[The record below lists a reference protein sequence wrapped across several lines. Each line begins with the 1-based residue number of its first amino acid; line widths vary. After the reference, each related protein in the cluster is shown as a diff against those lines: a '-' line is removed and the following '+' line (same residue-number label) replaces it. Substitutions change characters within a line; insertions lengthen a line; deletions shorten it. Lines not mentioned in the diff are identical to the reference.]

1 MIYENEIF
9 KFWNKHPNLR
19 GLIKK
24 SISVLAVVN
33 IEFGKII
40 GKTYTLLFSVLGT
53 SWYDHRYDY
62 LRGVENFFW
71 LERAF
76 YTLDRINNN
85 DSLLDIGCGDGL
97 FDGVFYTNK
106 AKKILAIDKD
116 RNAIVHANKL
126 YRKDNILFQKKDI
139 TRWKIPSNYFEIVTL
154 YAVIEHFPPEVGI
167 QVLKN
172 IKNGLKKNGMLLG
185 STPIF
190 NHDKKDISNWEHK
203 NEFISEIELKKFL
216 KEVFNNVKLKKTTW
230 NKQRSDCYFECSN

>member
-76 YTLDRINNN
+76 YTLDRKN
-85 DSLLDIGCGDGL
+85 
-97 FDGVFYTNK
+97 
-106 AKKILAIDKD
+106 
-116 RNAIVHANKL
+116 
-126 YRKDNILFQKKDI
+126 NILFQKKDI

-230 NKQRSDCYFECSN
+230 NKQRSDCYFECS